1 LVQQQLFAYFRVVVI
16 GNDDHCGEPV
26 CDVGHLVEGAP
37 LDSLAEVG
45 DEVIEALV
53 RAFLA
58 ADELDDLHIG
68 VCRALNVLFNLLDDE
83 IGFSEVVRVKPLSV

>member
-1 LVQQQLFAYFRVVVI
+1 MQQQLFVNICVI
-16 GNDDHCGEPV
+16 VICNDDHCGEQV

-37 LDSLAEVG
+37 LDELADVS

-58 ADELDDLHIG
+58 VDELDNLHIG
-68 VCRALNVLFNLLDDE
+68 VCRALNVLIDLLDDL
-83 IGFSEVVRVKPLSV
+83 IQLFRGCLGRTLVR